1 MMRLTVS
8 DVVSPSYFVATAAVE
23 LGFFRDEGVQVELA
37 PPPTDTSQALLTGEI
52 DFIGGSPYI
61 ALSAFPEWQG
71 GRVLCALA
79 HHTYWFLAVR
89 ASIRARRGDL
99 SVLRGL
105 RISAAPAPGLALKL
119 LLTRAGFDLERD
131 GIQIV
136 ATPHHE
142 SGNWAWDGIHAI
154 QQGLADAY
162 WGNGMRAGLGVRHGV
177 ARVLLDVRRDGG
189 PAGTRGLTFP
199 ALVATDRLVR
209 DHPDAAAGAVR
220 AIVKTQRVLQADPA
234 LAAAVGRRRFP
245 PEESELIAGQVARD
259 ARFYRASVTRRMFDN
274 TAAFARDLGLLSGPV
289 SYQEVVALQF
299 KELWR

>member
-1 MMRLTVS
+1 MRLTVS
-8 DVVSPSYFVATAAVE
+8 DVVSPSYFVATAAVD
-23 LGFFRDEGVQVELA
+23 LGFFRAEGLQVDLVPSPA
-37 PPPTDTSQALLTGEI
+37 DASQALRAGEV

-61 ALSAFPEWQG
+61 ALSGFPEWRG

-89 ASIRARRGDL
+89 AGIPGRRGDL

-189 PAGTRGLTFP
+189 PPGARGFTFP
-199 ALVATDRLVR
+199 ALVATARLVR
-209 DHPDAAAGAVR
+209 DHPDDAAGAVR
-220 AIVKTQRVLQADPA
+220 AIVKTQRALQADPA
-234 LAAAVGRRRFP
+234 LAAAVGRRLFP
-245 PEESELIAGQVARD
+245 PEEAELISGQVARD
-259 ARFYRASVTRRMFDN
+259 ARYYRPRVTRRMIDD
-274 TAAFARDLGLLSGPV
+274 TADFARALGLLSASV
-289 SYQEVVALQF
+289 SYEEVVALQF